1 MRLPACTIP
10 GHRIIGAHVSVN
22 AAGVDRF
29 ITVKDAD
36 GLTWTARPD
45 SPTVFHY
52 GRETRIDA
60 DRPDLMGEAAR
71 VLGLLWPDPAAD
83 MMALA
88 EAVA

>member
-10 GHRIIGAHVSVN
+10 GHRIIGAHVSIN

-29 ITVKDAD
+29 ITVMDAD
-36 GLTWTARPD
+36 GQSWTVRPD

-52 GRETRIDA
+52 GAGGRIEA
-60 DRPDLMGEAAR
+60 DRPDLMGEAIR